1 MFDKPIIICILRPM
15 EKLTTRSFS
24 IYYYDANTGE
34 NICST
39 SIINNTGKVYDT
51 KKHALNNKPDYSGLV
66 LWDIEPM
73 KEAE

>member
-1 MFDKPIIICILRPM
+1 M
-15 EKLTTRSFS
+15 EKLTTRSFT

-34 NICST
+34 SIST
-39 SIINNTGKVYDT
+39 TCIINNTGKVYDT
-51 KKHALNNKPDYSGLV
+51 KKYAVSNKPDYSGLL

>member
-1 MFDKPIIICILRPM
+1 MFDKSIVVSILRPM
-15 EKLTTRSFS
+15 EKLTTRSFT

-34 NICST
+34 NISAT

-51 KKHALNNKPDYSGLV
+51 KRHAVSNKPDYSGLL

-73 KEAE
+73 KEAK